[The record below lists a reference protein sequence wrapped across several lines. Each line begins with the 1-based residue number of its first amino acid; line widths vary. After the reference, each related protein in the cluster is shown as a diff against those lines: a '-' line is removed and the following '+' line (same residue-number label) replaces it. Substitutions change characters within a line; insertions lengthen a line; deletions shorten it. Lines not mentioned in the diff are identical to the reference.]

1 MQPASDEA
9 RTSVTAGGPHGSMV
23 LLAGRRD
30 ATEQGGGGGSGGG
43 VKFSVKGFRRCQG
56 SSRAGAQASSRRLA
70 SQTPQ
75 QHLPL
80 ELRPPK

>member
-1 MQPASDEA
+1 
-9 RTSVTAGGPHGSMV
+9 MV

-30 ATEQGGGGGSGGG
+30 AAEQGGGGGCGVG
-43 VKFSVKGFRRCQG
+43 VKFSVKGFRRRQG
-56 SSRAGAQASSRRLA
+56 SIRAGAHASGRGLA

-80 ELRPPK
+80 ELRPPNQKQARDSGCRQHFRI